1 MKCLRQE
8 QEVLVCSPKLKL
20 LQSFNPSLMI
30 SHMKFIKAVGGKK
43 KKDGIDF
50 IPSFFFFFSFFERS
64 AIEHVNEKTVE
75 NLFI

>member
-43 KKDGIDF
+43 KKGW
-50 IPSFFFFFSFFERS
+50 
-64 AIEHVNEKTVE
+64 H
-75 NLFI
+75 